1 MFNPSLIIVQN
12 SSQDPIRSI
21 LLDLVRKKLQNTVK
35 KISATVHLTCFG
47 PDGINAIKDVLS
59 SALVYSKTIAENLQT
74 SIASS
79 LSVESI
85 APTISADST
94 TPTAPSTTLSTA
106 PSTLSTSSVD
116 SSAPTISSDAST
128 FTDVTITNTST
139 SEPQPIDDKLVLNI
153 YTLGCPEYSLNVETK
168 NLEKGKEFLNL
179 VIADI
184 KSKMQMKNGGGF
196 LLKREPFVLGEDN

>member
-94 TPTAPSTTLSTA
+94 TPTASSTA